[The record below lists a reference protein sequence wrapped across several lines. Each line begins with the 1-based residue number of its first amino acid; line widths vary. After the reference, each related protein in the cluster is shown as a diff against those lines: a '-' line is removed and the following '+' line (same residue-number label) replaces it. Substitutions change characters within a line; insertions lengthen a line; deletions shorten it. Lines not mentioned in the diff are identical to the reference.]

1 MKLFKKKNKSENIL
15 NEDLNKLSDS
25 RYKKLEN
32 GDFFK
37 FLTLKQSRS
46 FFFMEIMDKLFYL
59 LAVIPVIIFI
69 L

>member
-15 NEDLNKLSDS
+15 NEGLNKPSDS

-37 FLTLKQSRS
+37 FLTLNNLVLS
-46 FFFMEIMDKLFYL
+46 FLWK
-59 LAVIPVIIFI
+59 
-69 L
+69 

>member
-32 GDFFK
+32 GDFLK

-59 LAVIPVIIFI
+59 LAVIPVIIFS
-69 L
+69 